1 MADQSLRRSWL
12 FHAFSSL
19 LTSLGSEFLP
29 RRPEQDFVD
38 INIVR
43 LAYGEGDRARE
54 GIGRNSEFIIKLA
67 ETLGEVRLVTS
78 GCDWVVQSRLRPA
91 ILLSCG
97 YCRAFTR
104 TSTWS

>member
-67 ETLGEVRLVTS
+67 ENSRRGPPS
-78 GCDWVVQSRLRPA
+78 DFRLRLGRSVAVAPGDITVVR
-91 ILLSCG
+91 IL
-97 YCRAFTR
+97 
-104 TSTWS
+104 